1 MKKLSRLP
9 LMAMALLLGAC
20 VVTERHNAAVERT
33 WPAAAVRELRLE
45 DANGS
50 VSVSATTDSEV
61 TLRAVVRAYGM
72 AKQAGQE
79 NDGYFDTTLDG
90 DGTLRIGA
98 RRRKVRVRFPFFSHT
113 NVHIDYEI
121 GVPRSMPLHLKMVN
135 GKVTVRGIAGET
147 EVVTVNGPID
157 VEAEGTSQVFAK
169 TVNGRVRAVFL
180 TNFSGASLKTVNGPV
195 QAFLPTNASF
205 TCSLSQV
212 NGDFEASSAFPLTI
226 HSHPGSRRVSGEV
239 NGGLHSLRI
248 TTVNGSVE
256 VQQIRRAP
264 AAAN

>member
-1 MKKLSRLP
+1 
-9 LMAMALLLGAC
+9 MALLLGAC
-20 VVTERHNAAVERT
+20 VVTERRQASVERA
-33 WPAAAVRELRLE
+33 WPAGTVRELRLE

-50 VSVSATTDSEV
+50 VRVTGTSRNQV
-61 TLRAVVRAYGM
+61 TLRAAVRASGM
-72 AKQAGQE
+72 PKQEGRE
-79 NDGYFDTTLDG
+79 NDGYFETTLDE

-98 RRRKVRVRFPFFSHT
+98 RRRKVRVRFPFFAHT
-113 NVHIDYEI
+113 NVHVDYELA
-121 GVPRSMPLHLKMVN
+121 VPQSMPLYLKMIN
-135 GKVTVRGIAGET
+135 GNVDVRGVSGEA
-147 EVVTVNGPID
+147 ELITVNGPINI
-157 VEAEGTSQVFAK
+157 EAAGTSELSAR

-180 TNFSGASLKTVNGPV
+180 DTFSGASLKTVNGPV
-195 QAFLPTNASF
+195 QAVLPANASF

-239 NGGLHSLRI
+239 NGGRHSLKI

-256 VQQIRRAP
+256 VQQMQRAS